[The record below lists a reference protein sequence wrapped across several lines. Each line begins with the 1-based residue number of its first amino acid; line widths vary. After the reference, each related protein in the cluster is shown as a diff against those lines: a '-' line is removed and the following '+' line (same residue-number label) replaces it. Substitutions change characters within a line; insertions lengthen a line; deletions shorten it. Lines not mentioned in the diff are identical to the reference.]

1 MSPEREA
8 AVLARWPPG
17 PGLAGHGA
25 EGPGP
30 SSACLGGRCCALP
43 ESPSTVPAA
52 LLQSTVCSDDLLS
65 QDRRAEGRGLGL
77 GATGASAAGAASLT
91 SEGKGGQ
98 PPSSFRGAPWRA
110 GLGGEGWAPT
120 PAPQGAAP
128 GASSATSEA
137 PGPPPPTGTGP
148 GPGPCGTRTR
158 REGRAEGG
166 RSCFCPTLAPLP
178 CSGRRA
184 RPGESAP
191 RRGGRRGGEGPPGL
205 TKPSRA
211 AAGPSRRLEPSLE
224 PPCPPRPG
232 EPSPGAPAPPARH
245 GAGGVGGRR
254 QPTPRGRGRGRTRAR
269 GCGPP

>member
-30 SSACLGGRCCALP
+30 SSACLGGRCYALP

-137 PGPPPPTGTGP
+137 PGPPPPHGHRAGAGAVRDTD
-148 GPGPCGTRTR
+148 
-158 REGRAEGG
+158 AEGG
-166 RSCFCPTLAPLP
+166 T
-178 CSGRRA
+178 G
-184 RPGESAP
+184 
-191 RRGGRRGGEGPPGL
+191 GGREKLLLPYPR
-205 TKPSRA
+205 PSPLLREA
-211 AAGPSRRLEPSLE
+211 GAAG
-224 PPCPPRPG
+224 
-232 EPSPGAPAPPARH
+232 
-245 GAGGVGGRR
+245 
-254 QPTPRGRGRGRTRAR
+254 
-269 GCGPP
+269 

>member
-1 MSPEREA
+1 MLCPAREPQHRPSCA
-8 AVLARWPPG
+8 APKYGLQRRPAVPGPQGRG
-17 PGLAGHGA
+17 PGLGARGHRGKRR
-25 EGPGP
+25 
-30 SSACLGGRCCALP
+30 GGRFPHVRREGWAAAKQLP
-43 ESPSTVPAA
+43 RRPLESGAG
-52 LLQSTVCSDDLLS
+52 
-65 QDRRAEGRGLGL
+65 GRGLGADPRTPGCCSRRFQRNL
-77 GATGASAAGAASLT
+77 
-91 SEGKGGQ
+91 
-98 PPSSFRGAPWRA
+98 RGPR
-110 GLGGEGWAPT
+110 
-120 PAPQGAAP
+120 
-128 GASSATSEA
+128 
-137 PGPPPPTGTGP
+137 PPPPTGTGP